1 VWCCGKGGGGGG
13 GVMLQE
19 VLQVLQ
25 DVLQV
30 LQYVL
35 QASAGVG
42 EWRQLQSKF
51 FIQGVMEY
59 IFLLHF

>member
-1 VWCCGKGGGGGG
+1 
-13 GVMLQE
+13 MLQE
-19 VLQVLQ
+19 
-25 DVLQV
+25 
-30 LQYVL
+30 VL

-42 EWRQLQSKF
+42 EWRQLLQSKF